1 MGPGKSEEKGPRRG
15 RSAGRLLVQPPP
27 PPELPP
33 VGVLVGESEDPVVGE
48 AEEVFLL
55 IVE

>member
-1 MGPGKSEEKGPRRG
+1 
-15 RSAGRLLVQPPP
+15 
-27 PPELPP
+27 
-33 VGVLVGESEDPVVGE
+33 VLVGESEDPVVGE